1 MASIKEK
8 PKLKEYIL
16 KTNTVNE
23 TDFFSEQKAV
33 ALLVLRLL
41 ILEPGKNK
49 IFPNMGLGLCTR
61 KRFTL
66 ESDLNILEIETEAQ
80 INTYLPQYRST
91 SVNYS
96 ITNSKNLIVT
106 INIDNESYKY
116 EIGDDIKSTTITI
129 YTAKN

>member
-1 MASIKEK
+1 MTSIKEK

-16 KTNTVNE
+16 KTNTINE
-23 TDFFSEQKAV
+23 TDSFDGQKAI

-49 IFPNMGLGLCTR
+49 LYPNMGLGLCTR
-61 KRFTL
+61 KRFIL
-66 ESDLNILEIETEAQ
+66 ESNLNALEIETEEQ

-96 ITNSKNLIVT
+96 ITNDKKLIVT
-106 INIDNESYKY
+106 INIDNELYKY

-129 YTAKN
+129 YTKK